1 MVKYCAGATARIMS
15 PLWRGHI
22 IFFGKKGE
30 KHWSNILLIGLFV
43 LNLQTFQ
50 VVVENLIIE
59 CHELLEIYATFREAL
74 VGHDR

>member
-30 KHWSNILLIGLFV
+30 KTLVKYFAYWIVCFEPSNLPS
-43 LNLQTFQ
+43 
-50 VVVENLIIE
+50 
-59 CHELLEIYATFREAL
+59 CSREF
-74 VGHDR
+74 DN